1 MVPDYKKHYFFAY
14 YCKKNRYKV
23 TFASRFRNPNKP
35 SMRKVVY
42 SIVIISMLSLA
53 GCTLPQM
60 IKMAKQQN
68 LTVTPNP
75 LEVHKDTVAYEMSA
89 SLPVKM
95 LKKGTVYTLNSF
107 YKYGDKEMALAPIP
121 FKGDDYANA
130 ATEQPK
136 ITKSFTFAYQPAYKT
151 GTLQVEGVAS
161 KGTKNLKTA
170 RMDVAVGL
178 ITTSKLVQN
187 SYYAA
192 FADHGYN
199 NKEEIQPVI
208 IPDFIFEQGKS
219 VLRKSETA
227 STKGKQLDAF
237 IASKNVTRTVSIT
250 GTHSPEGRERIN
262 SKLSEERAKVIEKYY
277 RAQMKKY
284 DYKGMADEIKF
295 ILKPVVDDWN
305 GFKGALASYEGIS
318 ADEKSAYMNIINS
331 GGSFE
336 DQEKQ
341 MKKLSSYKKV
351 FKDVY
356 PGLRTAKTEIL
367 TIKVKKTD
375 PEITVLAKQ
384 ITQGSSP
391 SDALS
396 FEELM
401 YAATLTPSLE
411 EKAAIYEAATK
422 KGTNWNAHNNLGAA
436 YLQMAIE
443 NPSRAAD
450 LAGKASAQLE
460 LAAKIKETPEV
471 NANLATISLMQ
482 GNAYKAASYANKALN
497 GASNDVARGVNGVKG
512 ASEIYTGKY
521 DAAVRSESSAL
532 TTDINLF
539 NKGLAQLLS
548 KDYAN
553 AANSFNEAT
562 TKNGNLAIAY
572 YGAAVAA
579 ARSGNADKVV
589 SSLTSAVKAD
599 PTLKDKALTDLEF
612 SKFNTS
618 EAFRNALK

>member
-1 MVPDYKKHYFFAY
+1 
-14 YCKKNRYKV
+14 
-23 TFASRFRNPNKP
+23 
-35 SMRKVVY
+35 MRKVVY

-53 GCTLPQM
+53 GCTLPSM

-107 YKYGDKEMALAPIP
+107 YKYGDKEMSLPEIP

-170 RMDVAVGL
+170 RMDVAVGV

-199 NKEEIQPVI
+199 NKEEITPII

-219 VLRKSETA
+219 VLRKSETSSA
-227 STKGKQLDAF
+227 KGKQLDAF
-237 IASKNVTRTVSIT
+237 IAAKNVTRTVSVT

-262 SKLSEERAKVIEKYY
+262 SKLSEERAQVIEKYY

-305 GFKGALASYEGIS
+305 GFKAALASYEGITS
-318 ADEKSAYMNIINS
+318 DQKSAYLNIING

-341 MKKLSSYKKV
+341 MKKLPTYKKV
-351 FKDVY
+351 FKDIY

-401 YAATLTPSLE
+401 YAATLTPSLD

-422 KGTNWNAHNNLGAA
+422 KGTNWNAHNNLGAT

-450 LAGKASAQLE
+450 LASKASAQMD
-460 LAAKIKETPEV
+460 LAARIRETPEV
-471 NANLATISLMQ
+471 NANLATIALMQ
-482 GNAYKAASYANKALN
+482 GNAYKAGSYANKALN

-512 ASEIYTGKY
+512 ASEIYTAKY

-562 TKNGNLAIAY
+562 TKNGNFAIAY

-589 SSLTSAVKAD
+589 SNLTSAVKAD

-612 SKFNTS
+612 SKFNTT

>member
-1 MVPDYKKHYFFAY
+1 
-14 YCKKNRYKV
+14 
-23 TFASRFRNPNKP
+23 
-35 SMRKVVY
+35 MRKLVY
-42 SIVIISMLSLA
+42 SIVIIGMLSLA

-75 LEVHKDTVAYEMSA
+75 LEVHKDTVAYEMAA

-95 LKKGTVYTLNSF
+95 LKKGTVYTVNSF
-107 YKYGDKEMALAPIP
+107 YKYGDKEMALAGIP
-121 FKGDDYANA
+121 FKGDDYANS

-136 ITKSFTFAYQPAYKT
+136 ITKSFDFPYQPAYKT
-151 GTLQVEGVAS
+151 GTLQIEGVAS
-161 KGTKNLKTA
+161 KGTKSKKTE

-178 ITTSKLVQN
+178 IITSKLVQN
-187 SYYAA
+187 SFYAA

-199 NKEEIQPVI
+199 NKEEITPIV

-219 VLRKSETA
+219 VLRKSEISSDKA
-227 STKGKQLDAF
+227 KQLDAF
-237 IASKNVTRTVSIT
+237 IASKNVTRTVTIT

-262 SKLSEERAKVIEKYY
+262 SKLSEERAAAIEKYY

-284 DYKGMADEIKF
+284 DYKAMADEIKF

-305 GFKGALASYEGIS
+305 EFKAALAAYDGIS
-318 ADEKSAYMNIINS
+318 SDEKAAYLNIINN
-331 GGSFE
+331 GGTFPE
-336 DQEKQ
+336 QEKQ
-341 MKKLSSYKKV
+341 LEKLKSYKKV
-351 FKDVY
+351 LKAVY

-367 TIKVKKTD
+367 TAKKKKTD
-375 PEITVLAKQ
+375 AEISVLAKQ
-384 ITQGSSP
+384 ITQGSAQP
-391 SDALS
+391 DALS

-401 YAATLTPSLE
+401 YAGTLTPSLD

-443 NPSRAAD
+443 NPGRASELAD
-450 LAGKASAQLE
+450 KASAQLD
-460 LAAKIKETPEV
+460 LAAKISETSEV
-471 NANLATISLMQ
+471 HANMATVSLMK
-482 GNAYKAASYANKALN
+482 GNPYKAASHANKALN
-497 GASNDVARGVNGVKG
+497 GANNDVARGVNGVKG
-512 ASEIYTGKY
+512 ASEIYMAKY

-553 AANSFNEAT
+553 AANSFNEASN
-562 TKNGNLAIAY
+562 KNSNFAVAY

-599 PTLKDKALTDLEF
+599 PSLKDRALTDLEF
-612 SKFNTS
+612 SKFATT